1 MNNDQDWKTVI
12 IHGKSSNTKKDSETK
27 KKQNGMFI
35 KDIDIHE
42 TGVEAKVSSDLKK
55 TLTDIRVL
63 KGKQSDI
70 SKLAGQSG
78 KKLSIKEIQDL
89 ESGKCT
95 EKQAKQIA
103 LIYQKIFHCRI
114 L

>member
-1 MNNDQDWKTVI
+1 MNTEQDWKTVI
-12 IHGKSSNTKKDSETK
+12 IHGKSSNSKKDTEVK
-27 KKQNGMFI
+27 KKPTGNFI

-42 TGVEAKVSSDLKK
+42 TGADAKVSSDLKK
-55 TLTDIRVL
+55 KLTEIRVL

-70 SKLAGQSG
+70 SKLAGQCG

-89 ESGKCT
+89 EAGKCT

-103 LIYQKIFHCRI
+103 LIYQKIFHCR
-114 L
+114 LL

>member
-1 MNNDQDWKTVI
+1 MNTDQDWKTVI
-12 IHGKSSNTKKDSETK
+12 IHGKSTNSKTDTEIK
-27 KKQNGMFI
+27 KKQTGTFI

-42 TGVEAKVSSDLKK
+42 TGVESKVSSELKK
-55 TLTDIRVL
+55 KLTEIRVL

-78 KKLSIKEIQDL
+78 KKLSVKEIQDL
-89 ESGKCT
+89 EAGKCT

-103 LIYQKIFHCRI
+103 LIYQKIFHCK
-114 L
+114 LL